1 MKFSCTISRGTDG
14 RWTVRHVGRD
24 VGTIEVAAGS
34 RDEAVEK
41 MENELRY
48 RLEMCPC
55 TGEAYRNVQI
65 ELAETT

>member
-1 MKFSCTISRGTDG
+1 LGT
-14 RWTVRHVGRD
+14 V
-24 VGTIEVAAGS
+24 EVTAVS

-55 TGEAYRNVQI
+55 TGQAFRNLEI
-65 ELAETT
+65 ELVEK

>member
-1 MKFSCTISRGTDG
+1 MKFHCTISRREDGGWSLRHASELGT
-14 RWTVRHVGRD
+14 V
-24 VGTIEVAAGS
+24 EVTAVS

-55 TGEAYRNVQI
+55 TGQAFRNLEI
-65 ELAETT
+65 ELVEK